1 MPSTTSYFSS
11 STPLLLPVF
20 PLNSKKV
27 GTQVFFCFSNT
38 KYFYLRVFALIL
50 LGQEHSFPQI
60 TAWFALSFLLCL
72 CLYKTAN
79 TQPTSS
85 HTLSCFISPEL
96 FSPSGVQYIYLLSTP
111 SHWNLKS
118 TWKWILSV
126 SRFNLSI
133 PASTTV
139 PGTQVVFNKYFN

>member
-1 MPSTTSYFSS
+1 MNKTGRKQPAWRTLFP
-11 STPLLLPVF
+11 PLLVA
-20 PLNSKKV
+20 NSP
-27 GTQVFFCFSNT
+27 FSPSSD
-38 KYFYLRVFALIL
+38 LRVFALIL
-50 LGQEHSFPQI
+50 LDKN
-60 TAWFALSFLLCL
+60 TLSPNHCMICTVISIMSLP
-72 CLYKTAN
+72 KTAN

-111 SHWNLKS
+111 FHWNVKS
-118 TWKWILSV
+118 TWKWIFV
-126 SRFNLSI
+126 SLVQRSI